1 MSKFETV
8 IFDLGGVLVDWNPD
22 YLYKPIFNDDVRMN
36 DFYARICT
44 PDWNEQQ
51 DEGRTLKEATE
62 ELVARFPHEEEN
74 IRLYYDRWE
83 DMLKGPVDGT
93 VEVFRKLKEKGD
105 LKLYALTNWSAETF
119 PVALN
124 RFDFLHWFDG
134 RLVSGEEKMRKPF
147 RPIYETIIKKF
158 NINPDTAI
166 YIDDNARN
174 LTVPKEMGIHTIHF
188 TSPEALEE
196 ELRSVGVL

>member
-1 MSKFETV
+1 MKKFETV

-22 YLYKPIFNDDVRMN
+22 YVYKTIFNDDMKMR
-36 DFYARICT
+36 DFYNDICT
-44 PDWNEQQ
+44 SDWNEEQ

-105 LKLYALTNWSAETF
+105 TETVCAHQLERGDLSCGAETF
-119 PVALN
+119 RLSAL
-124 RFDFLHWFDG
+124 
-134 RLVSGEEKMRKPF
+134 V
-147 RPIYETIIKKF
+147 
-158 NINPDTAI
+158 
-166 YIDDNARN
+166 
-174 LTVPKEMGIHTIHF
+174 
-188 TSPEALEE
+188 
-196 ELRSVGVL
+196 